1 MCNNRFDVPGLDPSH
16 CIEGKVWHLQNFPCN
31 GSCSNIFLEENTQLL
46 ISTATLGTL
55 VLNIAKG
62 TTDTGVDC
70 FNQINNL
77 KNHATYPQAMQ
88 PLSHH
93 ITTPDIAKPMVT
105 NTGLVETNPCW
116 FIQFSSFGLVYLV
129 WYVCLQSPHPP
140 AVGLILEPLCLRS
153 PQGP

>member
-1 MCNNRFDVPGLDPSH
+1 MRTGRDGTE
-16 CIEGKVWHLQNFPCN
+16 IEGSIRGPR
-31 GSCSNIFLEENTQLL
+31 GPT
-46 ISTATLGTL
+46 
-55 VLNIAKG
+55 
-62 TTDTGVDC
+62 
-70 FNQINNL
+70 
-77 KNHATYPQAMQ
+77 NHATYPQAMQ

-129 WYVCLQSPHPP
+129 WYVCLQSPQPP
-140 AVGLILEPLCLRS
+140 AVGLILEPLCLKS

>member
-1 MCNNRFDVPGLDPSH
+1 M
-16 CIEGKVWHLQNFPCN
+16 
-31 GSCSNIFLEENTQLL
+31 
-46 ISTATLGTL
+46 ISSATLGTL

-62 TTDTGVDC
+62 TKDTGVDC

-105 NTGLVETNPCW
+105 NTGLVETNPFW

-140 AVGLILEPLCLRS
+140 L
-153 PQGP
+153 